1 MELLIDGHNLI
12 HALPGIDLADPH
24 DEAQLA
30 EQLRAYCGRTRHRA
44 TVIFDRGLPGGPSR
58 ELSSGQVR
66 VIFAPSYTTAD
77 RLIISRIEQA
87 SNRGQYLVVSSDRAI
102 RAAATAR
109 GLQILT
115 SQEFAE
121 RLQITLHPPATAPI
135 DDDTREIYVD
145 DPDELEDWLRLFN
158 APDVE

>member
-12 HALPGIDLADPH
+12 HALPGIDLADPN
-24 DEAQLA
+24 DEVRLT
-30 EQLRAYCGRTRHRA
+30 ERLRAYCGRTRRRA
-44 TVIFDRGLPGGPSR
+44 TVIFDRGLPGGPSH

-66 VIFAPSYTTAD
+66 VIFAPSHTTAD

-102 RAAATAR
+102 HKAATAR
-109 GLQILT
+109 GLQIMT
-115 SQEFAE
+115 SQEFAK
-121 RLQITLHPPATAPI
+121 RLQITLHPPAAAPV
-135 DDDTREIYVD
+135 DEDPRDIYVD
-145 DPDELEDWLRLFN
+145 DPAELEDWLRFFN